1 MISSICSFAIL
12 RGAYRGRQEYEDEYD
27 NRPRPYNPPK
37 KPIKYRNES
46 SDESDHG
53 ERNEENF
60 SHLKAGNFA
69 DITNDSFYLQNQKDS
84 QQQSPR
90 NVRIVARSRPSNAS
104 RPTNST
110 ASNGGFVPRTS
121 VGNSGEWRPKSI
133 RIEGNAPQQPRGYA
147 DRNNDSNQPPSR
159 SMDRNNNGWGKPQRY
174 EDTNENQDFEE
185 IDETDYATNNLSNAR
200 TAWND
205 ARSSSE
211 FNGLKDNYSTNM
223 RRSNENDIRGNSNE
237 RPRQISANNNRASKN
252 YGEEQYSDRRQRNEQ
267 MIAQDDSI
275 EELELSDHF
284 GKSKQ
289 NNNGRYS
296 RNDDPPVS
304 QRNSQSNDYNKGSQL
319 AFVNK
324 SHQSSTYQEGSF
336 HTFARSQEAA
346 GITLPRKSG
355 RYDEGPIE
363 DNDDAEGSTPHDH
376 DNHNQQEFLENGNE
390 DGDDIEEIPYG
401 NDNETNNNASGRKK
415 KQLVH
420 KGNWT
425 ENPQLQQKSTN
436 SSIYNYNGVNSFVL
450 VAHPRGTRTPMVQ
463 CTIVRDRNSM
473 HGKLYPT
480 YELILEEPKK
490 SLIIA
495 RKMSMNRT
503 SNYHLFDMTRGQ
515 AGHTLSKKSGNYL
528 GKLRSKNATRLGY
541 TLLSSKSDREEVAT
555 ILFEKV
561 TLLDQIQDGNQ
572 PRRVKI
578 LLPRVDSSSLPVSV
592 SAATYGAESLM
603 DVLQAID
610 DHKRQIPA
618 DLLLLQTKD
627 PVFENGN
634 YRLNFHGRVSLPSVK
649 NFQIVSH
656 DDIHDVKCQFGKVDK
671 DVFHLDFKAPFT
683 AFEAFAV
690 ALCQFNL

>member
-1 MISSICSFAIL
+1 M
-12 RGAYRGRQEYEDEYD
+12 
-27 NRPRPYNPPK
+27 
-37 KPIKYRNES
+37 
-46 SDESDHG
+46 
-53 ERNEENF
+53 
-60 SHLKAGNFA
+60 
-69 DITNDSFYLQNQKDS
+69 
-84 QQQSPR
+84 
-90 NVRIVARSRPSNAS
+90 
-104 RPTNST
+104 
-110 ASNGGFVPRTS
+110 
-121 VGNSGEWRPKSI
+121 GNSGEWRPKSI
-133 RIEGNAPQQPRGYA
+133 RIEGNAPQQR
-147 DRNNDSNQPPSR
+147 DRNYDSNQPPSKA
-159 SMDRNNNGWGKPQRY
+159 MDRNTNGQGRRY

-185 IDETDYATNNLSNAR
+185 IDETDYATNNRPNAR
-200 TAWND
+200 GAWND

-211 FNGLKDNYSTNM
+211 INGVKDNYSSNV
-223 RRSNENDIRGNSNE
+223 RRSHDNEPRGNSND
-237 RPRQISANNNRASKN
+237 RSRFAANSSNRASKN
-252 YGEEQYSDRRQRNEQ
+252 IDEEQYVDRRRRNEQ
-267 MIAQDDSI
+267 EIAQDDSI

-289 NNNGRYS
+289 NNNPRFQ
-296 RNDDPPVS
+296 RTDEAPATT
-304 QRNSQSNDYNKGSQL
+304 RNSLTNDYNKGTQNVFHGKPQQ
-319 AFVNK
+319 A
-324 SHQSSTYQEGSF
+324 SSFQDGSF
-336 HTFARSQEAA
+336 NNFARSQEAA

-355 RYDEGPIE
+355 RYDDGPIE
-363 DNDDAEGSTPHDH
+363 DNDDAEGSSPHDH
-376 DNHNQQEFLENGNE
+376 EKHNRQEYVDTGNE
-390 DGDDIEEIPYG
+390 EDDIEEITYG
-401 NDNETNNNASGRKK
+401 NENESNNNANGKK
-415 KQLVH
+415 KNKQLVH

-425 ENPQLQQKSTN
+425 DNPQLQQKNTN
-436 SSIYNYNGVNSFVL
+436 IAVYNYNGLNSFVL

-473 HGKLYPT
+473 QGKLYPT

-578 LLPRVDSSSLPVSV
+578 LLPRVDSSNLPVSV

-603 DVLQAID
+603 DVLVAID

-618 DLLLLQTKD
+618 DLLVLQTKD

-656 DDIHDVKCQFGKVDK
+656 DDINDVKCQFGKVDK